1 MTAIAL
7 ESDITTNHIRFAHLV
22 RIDFDQAVFE
32 SPEQHF
38 DIWSRVLITKIVT
51 ELRFTPAVFRR
62 ALTILLPGVK
72 SSLVQYC

>member
-1 MTAIAL
+1 MTAIVL
-7 ESDITTNHIRFAHLV
+7 EPDITINHIRFAHLV
-22 RIDFDQAVFE
+22 KIDLDQAVFE
-32 SPEQHF
+32 APEQHH
-38 DIWSRVLITKIVT
+38 DIWSRVLITKIAT